1 MIFFLVVGLL
11 VVVVCSAALMRWGCW
26 GLLFIYWLVVAG
38 VCVVLGWVSILDRWV
53 VSIFSDWV
61 VVVVLAGFWGG
72 VMVVW

>member
-1 MIFFLVVGLL
+1 M
-11 VVVVCSAALMRWGCW
+11 
-26 GLLFIYWLVVAG
+26 
-38 VCVVLGWVSILDRWV
+38 CVWWVSILDRWV